1 MSDNKVFVILEVLHG
16 SIYGN
21 SGGNIVEIFSD
32 WKQAEDCRVGLNSQR
47 DNGFVEYILLEHEL
61 K

>member
-1 MSDNKVFVILEVLHG
+1 MKVFVILEILHG
-16 SIYGN
+16 SIYGQ

-32 WKQAEDCRVGLNSQR
+32 WKQAEDCRVGMNSQR
-47 DNGFVEYILLEHEL
+47 DNGFVEYVLAEWDV

>member
-1 MSDNKVFVILEVLHG
+1 MKVFVILEILHG
-16 SIYGN
+16 SIYGQ

-32 WKQAEDCRVGLNSQR
+32 WLTAEDARVGLNSQR
-47 DNGFVEYILLEHEL
+47 DNGFVEYVLAEWDV